1 MSRRRLPWIL
11 ALTAGSLLA
20 GLTLPATGQTRQTI
34 VGKWST
40 ISGKCVRPISLIQI
54 GPKSLSGDDFF
65 CEFSTVRRNGDVVV
79 FAGQCTFGDD
89 PPRTETVVA
98 RLAGQRLHYR
108 FASEPGENG
117 PFIRCR

>member
-1 MSRRRLPWIL
+1 MTITV
-11 ALTAGSLLA
+11 TAGSLLA
-20 GLTLPATGQTRQTI
+20 GLAQPATGQTRETI

-40 ISGKCVRPISLIQI
+40 VAGKCVRPTSLIEI
-54 GPKSLSGDDFF
+54 GPKSLAGDDFF
-65 CEFSTVRRNGDVVV
+65 CDFRTVRRSGDVVT

-89 PPRTETVVA
+89 PPRAETVVA

-108 FASEPGENG
+108 FVSERGENG

>member
-1 MSRRRLPWIL
+1 MSRLQAPWIL
-11 ALTAGSLLA
+11 VWTAGSLLA
-20 GLTLPATGQTRQTI
+20 GFTLPATGQTQQTI

-40 ISGKCVRPISLIQI
+40 IAGKCVRPTSLIQI
-54 GPKSLSGDDFF
+54 GPKSLTGDDFF
-65 CEFSTVRRNGDVVV
+65 CNFSTVRRNGNVVV

-89 PPRTETVVA
+89 PPKTETVVA

-108 FASEPGENG
+108 FASERGENG